1 MVGLARARSLASLGM
16 TGRSSPIQPAPL
28 YYLPIMLT
36 ELRVR
41 DLATIADVTLH
52 LGPGLNVLT
61 GETGAGKSMLV
72 DALALLLGER
82 AASGS
87 VRPGAAKTIVE
98 GAFEGL
104 DTRTRRAIEALGLD
118 VEDGRVIVRRE
129 VGAEGRSRAWASG
142 SPTTAA
148 VLGQLGALLVDLH
161 GQHETQSLLRAD
173 AQRDILDAF
182 ARAESERGAV
192 AEAHTALV
200 ALRAEETALAARR
213 DEVRRRADY
222 LRHVVREIDQ
232 ARLRH
237 GEDEALQV
245 EARRLSQ
252 AGALGEQA
260 QRIVNAIEAGEG
272 NALGAL
278 GAADRALAGL
288 EKIDPD
294 VAGWREMLDAAY
306 TNLGE
311 LARQAATYADEVEEN
326 PERLAEVEQRRDVIF
341 KLTGKYGAT
350 IEAVLATRNE
360 SVAELDLLDTADV
373 DLRAL
378 AARRA
383 GAESALRAAAGTLSG
398 KRADAADRLARG
410 VNRLLP
416 RLGLPGGKLL
426 VSLAALPE
434 PAAHGQESVAFDV
447 QLNLGLEAKPL
458 ARVASGGELS
468 RLMLALKV
476 VLARHDAIAT
486 LVFDEVDQGI
496 GGEIGAQVGA
506 ALAEVA
512 ERHQVLVI
520 SHLPQ
525 IAARADQ
532 HLVVSK
538 EARGGIATS
547 DVQVIHGEDRVNEVA
562 RMLGDAEG
570 DAARRHAQALL
581 RKDGR
586 TDGRKD
592 GRTGEENDG
601 TTTEGNKANTEG
613 ASGAKTEGRKGGKPR

>member
-1 MVGLARARSLASLGM
+1 
-16 TGRSSPIQPAPL
+16 
-28 YYLPIMLT
+28 MLT

-41 DLATIADVTLH
+41 DLATIADVTLQ

-82 AASGS
+82 AESSS
-87 VRPGAAKTIVE
+87 VRPGASKAIVE

-104 DTRTRRAIEALGLD
+104 DARTRRAVEALGLD
-118 VEDGRVIVRRE
+118 VEDARVVVRRE
-129 VGAEGRSRAWASG
+129 VSSEGRSRAWVSG

-161 GQHETQSLLRAD
+161 GQHETQSLLRPD

-182 ARAESERGAV
+182 AHADAERNAV
-192 AEAHTALV
+192 AEAYAALTAL
-200 ALRAEETALAARR
+200 RGEEATLAARR

-222 LRHVVREIDQ
+222 LRHVVREIEQ
-232 ARLRH
+232 ARLRP
-237 GEDEALQV
+237 GEDEALQH

-252 AGALGEQA
+252 AGALGELA
-260 QRIVNAIEAGEG
+260 QRLVDAVEAGEG

-278 GAADRALAGL
+278 GTADRALSGL
-288 EKIDPD
+288 EKADPE
-294 VAGWREMLDAAY
+294 VGAWREMLDAAY
-306 TNLGE
+306 TNLSE
-311 LARQAATYADEVEEN
+311 LARQAAAYADEVEEN

-350 IEAVLATRNE
+350 IEAVLATRDE
-360 SVAELDLLDTADV
+360 SAAELDLLDTADV

-378 AARRA
+378 AARRTA
-383 GAESALRAAAGTLSG
+383 AEGALRSAAEALSG
-398 KRADAADRLARG
+398 KRKEAAERLARG

-416 RLGLPGGKLL
+416 QLGLPGGKLL
-426 VSLAALPE
+426 VSLAPLPE
-434 PAAHGQESVAFDV
+434 PASHGQESVQFDV
-447 QLNLGLEAKPL
+447 RLNVGLEAKPL
-458 ARVASGGELS
+458 GRVVSGGELS

-496 GGEIGAQVGA
+496 GGEVGAQVGA

-520 SHLPQ
+520 THLPQ
-525 IAARADQ
+525 IAARADR

-547 DVQVIHGEDRVNEVA
+547 DVQAIHGEDRVSEVA

-581 RKDGR
+581 RK
-586 TDGRKD
+586 
-592 GRTGEENDG
+592 E
-601 TTTEGNKANTEG
+601 
-613 ASGAKTEGRKGGKPR
+613 SKPAQNRPK

>member
-1 MVGLARARSLASLGM
+1 
-16 TGRSSPIQPAPL
+16 
-28 YYLPIMLT
+28 MLS

-41 DLATIADVTLH
+41 DLATIADVTLD

-82 AASGS
+82 AASGN
-87 VRPGAAKTIVE
+87 VRPGAAKAIVE
-98 GAFEGL
+98 GAFETL
-104 DTRTRRAIEALGLD
+104 DARTRRQVDALGLD
-118 VEDGRVIVRRE
+118 VEDARVVIRRE
-129 VGAEGRSRAWASG
+129 VSAEGRSRAWVNG

-148 VLGQLGALLVDLH
+148 VLGRLGALLIDLH
-161 GQHETQSLLRAD
+161 GQHETQSLLHAD

-182 ARAESERGAV
+182 AHAESERMSV
-192 AEAHTALV
+192 AEAHAAV
-200 ALRAEETALAARR
+200 SALRAQEAALAARR

-222 LRHVVREIDQ
+222 LRHVVGEIEAAKLQ
-232 ARLRH
+232 P
-237 GEDEALQV
+237 GEDEALQI
-245 EARRLSQ
+245 EARRLGQ

-260 QRIVNAIEAGEG
+260 QRIVDALEGDAG

-278 GAADRALAGL
+278 GAADRALGGL
-288 EKIDPD
+288 EKIDPA
-294 VAGWREMLDAAY
+294 VAGWRELLDTAY
-306 TNLGE
+306 TNLAE
-311 LARQAATYADEVEEN
+311 LARQAATYAGELEED
-326 PERLAEVEQRRDVIF
+326 PERLAEVERRRDLLF

-350 IEAVLATRNE
+350 LDAVLATRDQ
-360 SVAELDLLDTADV
+360 SAAELDLLDTADV

-378 AARRA
+378 GARRA
-383 GAESALRAAAGTLSG
+383 AAESGLGVAADALSARRAE
-398 KRADAADRLARG
+398 AADRLARG

-416 RLGLPGGKLL
+416 QLGLPGGKLL
-426 VSLAALPE
+426 VSLARLPE
-434 PAAHGQESVAFDV
+434 PASHGQEVVHFDV
-447 QLNLGLEAKPL
+447 QLNVGLEAKPL

-520 SHLPQ
+520 THLPQ

-547 DVQVIHGEDRVNEVA
+547 DVQPIHGEDRVGELA
-562 RMLGDAEG
+562 RMLGDTEG

-581 RKDGR
+581 RK
-586 TDGRKD
+586 
-592 GRTGEENDG
+592 
-601 TTTEGNKANTEG
+601 EGKA
-613 ASGAKTEGRKGGKPR
+613 RR

>member
-1 MVGLARARSLASLGM
+1 
-16 TGRSSPIQPAPL
+16 
-28 YYLPIMLT
+28 MLT

-41 DLATIADVTLH
+41 DLATIADVTLT

-87 VRPGAAKTIVE
+87 VRPGAGKSIVE
-98 GAFEGL
+98 GAFEGI
-104 DTRTRRAIEALGLD
+104 DQGTRASIESLGLD
-118 VEDGRVIVRRE
+118 VEDGRVVVRRE
-129 VGAEGRSRAWASG
+129 VSAEGRSRAWVNG

-161 GQHETQSLLRAD
+161 GQHDTQSLLHAE

-182 ARAESERGAV
+182 AQADAERIAV
-192 AEAHTALV
+192 AEAYRLLAG
-200 ALRAEETALAARR
+200 LRAEEAALVSRR

-222 LRHVVREIDQ
+222 LRHVVAEIDA
-232 ARLRH
+232 ARLKP
-237 GEDEALQV
+237 GEDEGLQV
-245 EARRLSQ
+245 EARRLGQ
-252 AGALGEQA
+252 AGALAELA
-260 QRIVNAIEAGEG
+260 QRIADALEGGEG
-272 NALGAL
+272 NVLGGVAV
-278 GAADRALAGL
+278 ADRALTSL
-288 EKIDPD
+288 EKADPS
-294 VAGWREMLDAAY
+294 VAPWREMLDAAY
-306 TNLGE
+306 ANLSE
-311 LARQAATYADEVEEN
+311 LARLAGEYADETEED
-326 PERLAEVEQRRDVIF
+326 PERLAEIERRRDLLYR
-341 KLTGKYGAT
+341 LTQKYGT
-350 IEAVLATRNE
+350 TLEEVLATRQQ
-360 SVAELDLLDTADV
+360 SAAELELLDTADL

-378 AARRA
+378 AARRTA
-383 GAESALRAAAGTLSG
+383 AEGGLRTAADALTARRRDAAG
-398 KRADAADRLARG
+398 RLARG

-416 RLGLPGGKLL
+416 QLGLPGGKLSAVL
-426 VSLAALPE
+426 TPLTE
-434 PAAHGQESVAFDV
+434 PGSHGQESVQLAV
-447 QLNLGLEAKPL
+447 QLNVGLEAKPL

-496 GGEIGAQVGA
+496 GGEIGAQVGS

-520 SHLPQ
+520 THLPQ

-547 DVQVIHGEDRVNEVA
+547 DVEQLHGEDRVGEVA
-562 RMLGDAEG
+562 RMLGDTEG
-570 DAARRHAQALL
+570 SAARRHAQELL
-581 RKDGR
+581 RKEPV
-586 TDGRKD
+586 RK
-592 GRTGEENDG
+592 R
-601 TTTEGNKANTEG
+601 
-613 ASGAKTEGRKGGKPR
+613 R